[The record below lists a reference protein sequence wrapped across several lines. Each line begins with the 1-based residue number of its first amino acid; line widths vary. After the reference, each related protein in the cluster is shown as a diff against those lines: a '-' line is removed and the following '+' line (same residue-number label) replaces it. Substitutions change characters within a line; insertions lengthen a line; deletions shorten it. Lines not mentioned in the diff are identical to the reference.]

1 MTFAS
6 VTAAADQL
14 LFNDNNHF
22 FLRGL
27 TFDVNA
33 EDLPTSGVARG
44 GVHWAIAQWLKS
56 YCPIDFSGNSNG
68 PTPKTIDIHAC
79 LKT

>member
-6 VTAAADQL
+6 ATAAADQL

-44 GVHWAIAQWLKS
+44 GGPLGN
-56 YCPIDFSGNSNG
+56 CPMVKKLLPNRFFRQ
-68 PTPKTIDIHAC
+68 
-79 LKT
+79 